1 MTIREA
7 YSMTVKRLSAKDGD
21 HAARSEARCLFEE
34 LFGLTRLKMYEQA
47 SRELSEE
54 DEKKLLDAVEK
65 RIQGV
70 PLQYITGSWSFMG
83 RNYLVGE
90 GVLIPRDDTET
101 AVVTFLE
108 RIKGRNVSR
117 IADLC
122 SGSGIIAITLAARLP
137 LCSVTA
143 IEKEEAAF
151 AYLEKNISLNG
162 AENVVPVR
170 GDIFVCH
177 KDIEDG
183 SLDAIVSNPPYIS
196 TAELAE
202 LQTEVRFEPETALD
216 GGEDGLDFYRCIAG
230 KWLAKLKKGGIIVL
244 EAGESQAEAVSSL
257 LKRNGVD
264 DIRVT
269 KDIQGLDRV
278 ISGTKK

>member
-83 RNYLVGE
+83 RNYLVDE

-137 LCSVTA
+137 SCSVTA

-230 KWLAKLKKGGIIVL
+230 KWLAKLKNGGIIVL

-257 LKRNGVD
+257 LKSNGVD

>member
-21 HAARSEARCLFEE
+21 HAARSEVRCLFEE

-230 KWLAKLKKGGIIVL
+230 KWLAKLKNGGIIVL

-257 LKRNGVD
+257 LKSNGVD

>member
-137 LCSVTA
+137 SCSVTA

-230 KWLAKLKKGGIIVL
+230 KWLAKLKNGGIIVL

-257 LKRNGVD
+257 LKSNGVD

>member
-21 HAARSEARCLFEE
+21 HAACSEARCLFEE

-137 LCSVTA
+137 SCSVTA

-230 KWLAKLKKGGIIVL
+230 KWLAKLKNGGIIVL

-257 LKRNGVD
+257 LKSNGVD

>member
-230 KWLAKLKKGGIIVL
+230 KWLAKLKNGGIIVL

-257 LKRNGVD
+257 LKSNGVD

>member
-137 LCSVTA
+137 SCSVNA

-230 KWLAKLKKGGIIVL
+230 KWLAKLKNGGIIVL

-257 LKRNGVD
+257 LKSNGVD
-264 DIRVT
+264 DIRVK